1 MGWIQTPDRALA
13 ALLVAPGGGSDRH
26 PHDTPRPVLQCRVRL
41 TCLDGLT
48 SLKME
53 HDYKRL
59 LSQLTALESVA
70 RVSDLSAV
78 VSDIV

>member
-26 PHDTPRPVLQCRVRL
+26 PHDTPRPVLQWEQRVRL

-53 HDYKRL
+53 HD
-59 LSQLTALESVA
+59 
-70 RVSDLSAV
+70 
-78 VSDIV
+78 

>member
-13 ALLVAPGGGSDRH
+13 ALLVAPSGGSDRH
-26 PHDTPRPVLQCRVRL
+26 PHDTPRLVLQCRVRL

-53 HDYKRL
+53 HD
-59 LSQLTALESVA
+59 
-70 RVSDLSAV
+70 
-78 VSDIV
+78 

>member
-41 TCLDGLT
+41 TCLDGLI

-53 HDYKRL
+53 HDYKSL
-59 LSQLTALESVA
+59 LSQHWKVWPGCQICLLLCLTL
-70 RVSDLSAV
+70 SDT
-78 VSDIV
+78 